1 MWPYSPYYSIYN
13 YIIVN
18 INDTVLVFN
27 VGQYR
32 REAVGTKKSYEFFDP
47 NNKDAQDARVWVTW

>member
-1 MWPYSPYYSIYN
+1 M

-47 NNKDAQDARVWVTW
+47 NNKDAQDARV